1 MVSESGSRKTLPSS
15 SDSDHFQDSDNG
27 RYFREV
33 KLNVD
38 KTRGNA
44 NVLITVPVRKYRWFA
59 LRVGIESEEFSSSGA
74 LLS

>member
-1 MVSESGSRKTLPSS
+1 VVSESGSRKTLPSS

-44 NVLITVPVRKYRWFA
+44 NVLITVPVRKWFA